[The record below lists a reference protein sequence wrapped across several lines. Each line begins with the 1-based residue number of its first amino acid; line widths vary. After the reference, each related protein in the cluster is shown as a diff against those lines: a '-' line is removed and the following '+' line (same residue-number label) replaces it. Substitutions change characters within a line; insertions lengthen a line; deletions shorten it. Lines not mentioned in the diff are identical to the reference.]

1 MAAKYFSCSATTAP
15 SQWTASSPSQ
25 TVASGPFS
33 PQQGIL
39 RRSAPADAR
48 RMKRAQRSEDEV
60 CVLFVSVAD
69 ILGSFSMK
77 PQPEFA
83 FGR

>member
-1 MAAKYFSCSATTAP
+1 
-15 SQWTASSPSQ
+15 
-25 TVASGPFS
+25 
-33 PQQGIL
+33 
-39 RRSAPADAR
+39 
-48 RMKRAQRSEDEV
+48 MKRAQRSEDEV
-60 CVLFVSVAD
+60 CVFFVSVAD